1 MNTVQAGNAE
11 VYTSNIYVYA
21 DEYESS
27 LKDTDELY
35 KQNSSQFTD
44 VYKRQAHCL
53 QLRWQLRHS
62 RLSML

>member
-11 VYTSNIYVYA
+11 VYTNDIYMYA

-35 KQNSSQFTD
+35 KQNSSQFTGMIKYINRNMGF
-44 VYKRQAHCL
+44 YKNK
-53 QLRWQLRHS
+53 
-62 RLSML
+62 SM